1 MQYSG
6 VTHDF
11 QSFPMTLQNAKFRA
25 CQIAFE
31 SLFSYK
37 EIAVLSAGFA
47 PRIAAHCGAEIDQTH
62 KLQLKS
68 KFVHAIKFQL
78 SCPVGRALLE
88 LPHPLP
94 KIVFLHFF
102 RACIEFKV
110 YWKMAQPSPWPPIVE
125 GLGSSGKSS
134 LQMSEIKRTSTATW
148 T

>member
-31 SLFSYK
+31 SLFSNK

-94 KIVFLHFF
+94 KIVLLHFF
-102 RACIEFKV
+102 FAPAPVLKNGSTFTV
-110 YWKMAQPSPWPPIVE
+110 TSNSGGA
-125 GLGSSGKSS
+125 GLLGEVKPAN
-134 LQMSEIKRTSTATW
+134 ERN
-148 T
+148 